1 MQSVFNSGFAISARF
16 SVRNIKACHNLHRTC
31 IFERC
36 LSNGKVEIKQDR
48 DDEYYFGF
56 QKVSSSEKREKVQS
70 VFSNV
75 AAKYDLMNDV
85 MSGGTHRFWKD
96 YFIHTLSPTVGTQ
109 LLDVA
114 GGTGDI
120 AFRFLKAS
128 AANKDQFSDI
138 LEQNQ
143 SHVTVLD
150 LTANMLSICK
160 NRAKEAGVG
169 NSLTCIQGNAEKLP
183 FPENTFDAYTIA
195 FGIRNV
201 VHIDDA
207 LTEAL
212 RVLRP
217 GGRFLCLEFS
227 EVRNPTFNRL
237 YHWYSHEIIP
247 VLGELIAGDWKSYQ
261 YLVESIQK
269 FPNQVKHSFIIYFL
283 CIFPI
288 YANSHF
294 IIYLQEDFKQM
305 IKEAGFNTVTYE
317 NLFNGIAAIHSA
329 YKL

>member
-1 MQSVFNSGFAISARF
+1 MHGVYNSGLTAF
-16 SVRNIKACHNLHRTC
+16 SRHSVQNIKIYRNIFRTC
-31 IFERC
+31 IFKRA
-36 LSNGKVEIKQDR
+36 LANGKVEIKHNN
-48 DDEYYFGF
+48 DDEHYFGF

-85 MSGGTHRFWKD
+85 MSGGIHRVWKD
-96 YFIHTLSPTVGTQ
+96 YFIHTLSPTLGSK

-128 AANKDQFSDI
+128 STRSDQLSDI
-138 LEQNQ
+138 LEQNE

-150 LTANMLSICK
+150 INANMLSICK
-160 NRAKEAGVG
+160 NRAEEVGIG
-169 NSLTCIQGNAEKLP
+169 NSLTCIQGNAESLP
-183 FPENTFDAYTIA
+183 FPDNTFDAYTIA

-201 VHIDDA
+201 VHIDEA
-207 LTEAL
+207 LAEAL

-227 EVRNPTFNRL
+227 EVRNPTFNRI

-269 FPNQVKHSFIIYFL
+269 FPNQ
-283 CIFPI
+283 
-288 YANSHF
+288 
-294 IIYLQEDFKQM
+294 EDFRQM

>member
-1 MQSVFNSGFAISARF
+1 MLCSPVFCASITSRISYQASRASF
-16 SVRNIKACHNLHRTC
+16 NLVRN
-31 IFERC
+31 C
-36 LSNGKVEIKQDR
+36 LFNRSFSDRNTQTKQQEEDVHF
-48 DDEYYFGF
+48 FGF
-56 QKVSSSEKREKVQS
+56 EKVSSSEKRQRVQS

-75 AAKYDLMNDV
+75 AAKYDLMNDI
-85 MSGGTHRFWKD
+85 MSGGIHRFWKD
-96 YFIHTLSPTVGTQ
+96 YFIHTLAPTAGTK

-120 AFRFLKAS
+120 AFRFLKAVENRS
-128 AANKDQFSDI
+128 PEFSEIQDHP
-138 LEQNQ
+138 E

-150 LTANMLSICK
+150 ISANMLSICK
-160 NRAKEAGVG
+160 TRAEEAGAC

-183 FPENTFDAYTIA
+183 FADNTFDAYTIA

-201 VHIDDA
+201 VHIEEA

-227 EVRNPTFNRL
+227 EVRNPTFNRM
-237 YHWYSHEIIP
+237 YHWYSQEIIP
-247 VLGELIAGDWKSYQ
+247 VLGELVAGDWKSYQ

-269 FPNQVKHSFIIYFL
+269 FPNQ
-283 CIFPI
+283 
-288 YANSHF
+288 
-294 IIYLQEDFKQM
+294 EDFGQM
-305 IKEAGFNTVTYE
+305 IKEAGFRAVTHE

>member
-1 MQSVFNSGFAISARF
+1 MQGIFKTGVTSFSRF
-16 SVRNIKACHNLHRTC
+16 SFQNIKPSHNLPRAYV
-31 IFERC
+31 FERC
-36 LSNGKVEIKQDR
+36 LTNGKVEIKH
-48 DDEYYFGF
+48 DDEHYFGF
-56 QKVSSSEKREKVQS
+56 QKVSPSEKREKVQS

-85 MSGGTHRFWKD
+85 MSGGIHRFWKD
-96 YFIHTLSPTVGTQ
+96 YFIHALSPTAGTR

-120 AFRFLKAS
+120 AFRFLEAC
-128 AANKDQFSDI
+128 ATDNNQLSDT
-138 LEQNQ
+138 EQNK

-150 LTANMLSICK
+150 INANMLSICK
-160 NRAKEAGVG
+160 NRAEEAGI
-169 NSLTCIQGNAEKLP
+169 NSLTCIQGNAENLP
-183 FPENTFDAYTIA
+183 FPDNTFDAYTIA

-201 VHIDDA
+201 VHIDEA

-227 EVRNPTFNRL
+227 EVRNPTFNRI

-247 VLGELIAGDWKSYQ
+247 VLGELVAGEWKSYQ

-269 FPNQVKHSFIIYFL
+269 FPNQ
-283 CIFPI
+283 
-288 YANSHF
+288 
-294 IIYLQEDFKQM
+294 EDFRQM